1 MAGLKDAYK
10 KKSPE
15 GYKDV
20 FKEQARKS
28 GDYTSTPIEAL
39 RKPNKKTVNK
49 LRPFSEILKNIKYEN
64 NRDENVFENDKISSV
79 PSRRIKVVYTLKV
92 KWKIWTVCFCFIY
105 IIFLIYGVTKT
116 SYQYDSKGY
125 SVPVVMKYD
134 DIKKAEEYK
143 SLMIYYDKCKV
154 LYEKVLETDYE
165 LAVNP
170 DNSQIIATKYE
181 SVLDEIDTYLTQL
194 DATTVKSDY
203 SLLKNMLYNWC
214 ANDIALYLQNIAEAL
229 TVNSQT
235 KAEQAITYRAQSK
248 VDFDTITQNFSSVG
262 RTIRGVDVSNF
273 ENWTAD
279 KYYKELEEK

>member
-1 MAGLKDAYK
+1 MAGLKDVYK

-20 FKEQARKS
+20 FKKQARKS
-28 GDYTSTPIEAL
+28 GVYTSTPIEAL
-39 RKPNKKTVNK
+39 RKPNKKKVNR
-49 LRPFSEILKNIKYEN
+49 LRRFSEILKNIKYKN
-64 NRDENVFENDKISSV
+64 NRDENVFEEDKISSV
-79 PSRRIKVVYTLKV
+79 PSRGIKVVYTLKV
-92 KWKIWTVCFCFIY
+92 KWKIWGVCFCFIY

-125 SVPVVMKYD
+125 SVPVAMKYD

-143 SLMIYYDKCKV
+143 SLMIYYDKSKV

-262 RTIRGVDVSNF
+262 RTIRGVDVSDF

>member
-1 MAGLKDAYK
+1 MAGLKDVYK

-20 FKEQARKS
+20 FKKQARKS
-28 GDYTSTPIEAL
+28 GVYTSTPIEAL
-39 RKPNKKTVNK
+39 RKPNKKKVNR
-49 LRPFSEILKNIKYEN
+49 LRRFSEILENIKYRN
-64 NRDENVFENDKISSV
+64 NRDENVFGEDKISSV
-79 PSRRIKVVYTLKV
+79 PSRGIKVVYTLKV
-92 KWKIWTVCFCFIY
+92 KWKIWGVCFCFIY

-125 SVPVVMKYD
+125 SVPVAMKYD

-143 SLMIYYDKCKV
+143 SLMIYYDKSKV

-262 RTIRGVDVSNF
+262 RTIRGVDVSDF

>member
-105 IIFLIYGVTKT
+105 IIFLIYG
-116 SYQYDSKGY
+116 
-125 SVPVVMKYD
+125 
-134 DIKKAEEYK
+134 
-143 SLMIYYDKCKV
+143 
-154 LYEKVLETDYE
+154 
-165 LAVNP
+165 
-170 DNSQIIATKYE
+170 
-181 SVLDEIDTYLTQL
+181 EIG
-194 DATTVKSDY
+194 
-203 SLLKNMLYNWC
+203 
-214 ANDIALYLQNIAEAL
+214 
-229 TVNSQT
+229 
-235 KAEQAITYRAQSK
+235 RAH
-248 VDFDTITQNFSSVG
+248 V
-262 RTIRGVDVSNF
+262 
-273 ENWTAD
+273 
-279 KYYKELEEK
+279 